1 MPLDPDAAHAFLT
14 ALAHMGLL
22 DREESPV
29 LTPLTG
35 GVSSDIV
42 RADLRRGA
50 VCVKR
55 ALPKLKVKADWQA
68 PVERNRWEV
77 EWMRVVAEVLPKAV
91 PTILGV
97 DAALGMFAM
106 SYLDEDAYPV
116 WKGLL
121 RDGLV
126 DTEFASAVGEALG
139 RIHAFGATRTGLRER
154 FDTGHIFFPIRLEPY
169 LIATGRAHPD
179 LAARLEALAQCTFQR
194 RLTLVHGDVS
204 PKNIL
209 RGPDGPVFLD
219 AECAWFGDP
228 AFDVAFCL
236 NHLLLKCAWQPQ
248 WSARYLDCFHALLDA
263 YVRQVTWEPPAALA
277 TRVAHLLPALFLA
290 RIDGKSPAEYIVHD
304 WQREAVRRVSR
315 PLIIDPLSDPRD
327 VAARW
332 AKETTAWR
340 T

>member
-1 MPLDPDAAHAFLT
+1 MPLDPDAAKAFFT

-22 DREESPV
+22 DPGESPV

-50 VCVKR
+50 VCIKR

-77 EWMRVVAEVLPKAV
+77 EWMRVVAQVLPQAV
-91 PTILGV
+91 PRILGV

-106 SYLDEDAYPV
+106 SYLGADAYPV
-116 WKGLL
+116 WKALL
-121 RDGLV
+121 RDGTI
-126 DTEFASAVGEALG
+126 DTRFATAVGDALG
-139 RIHAFGATRTGLRER
+139 RIHAFGAQHPNLRER

-169 LIATGRAHPD
+169 LIATGQAHPD
-179 LAARLEALAQCTFQR
+179 LATRLDALAR
-194 RLTLVHGDVS
+194 RTYATQLTLVHGDVS

-209 RGPDGPVFLD
+209 RGPDGPIFLD

-236 NHLLLKCAWQPQ
+236 NHMLLKCVWRPQ
-248 WSARYLDCFHALLDA
+248 WSARYLDCYAALLDA
-263 YVRQVTWEPPAALA
+263 YVRHVAWESRA
-277 TRVAHLLPALFLA
+277 TLEARVAELLPALFLA
-290 RIDGKSPAEYIVHD
+290 RVDGKSPAEYIVDD
-304 WQREAVRRVSR
+304 WQRDAVRRVAR
-315 PLIIDPLSDPRD
+315 PLIADPVSNPA
-327 VAARW
+327 VIAERW
-332 AKETTAWR
+332 AREAATWR
-340 T
+340 

>member
-1 MPLDPDAAHAFLT
+1 
-14 ALAHMGLL
+14 MGLL
-22 DREESPV
+22 DPDESPV

-50 VCVKR
+50 VCIKR

-77 EWMRVVAEVLPKAV
+77 EWMRVVAQVLPRAV
-91 PTILGV
+91 PHILGV

-106 SYLDEDAYPV
+106 SYLDADSYPV
-116 WKGLL
+116 WKALL
-121 RDGLV
+121 RDGIV
-126 DTEFASAVGEALG
+126 DAGFAGAVGDALG
-139 RIHAFGATRTGLRER
+139 RIHAFSATRAELREC

-179 LAARLEALAQCTFQR
+179 LAAHFEALAQRTFATQ
-194 RLTLVHGDVS
+194 LTLVHGDIS

-209 RGPDGPVFLD
+209 RGLDGPVFLD

-236 NHLLLKCAWQPQ
+236 NHMLLKCAWRPQ
-248 WSARYLDCFHALLDA
+248 WSARYLACFDALLDA
-263 YVRQVTWEPPAALA
+263 YVRHVAWESPPTLEA
-277 TRVAHLLPALFLA
+277 RVAQLLPALFLA
-290 RIDGKSPAEYIVHD
+290 RVDGKSPAEYIVHD
-304 WQREAVRRVSR
+304 RQREAVRRVAR
-315 PLIIDPLSDPRD
+315 PLIVDPVANARD
-327 VAARW
+327 IAARW
-332 AKETTAWR
+332 AQEIATWR
-340 T
+340 